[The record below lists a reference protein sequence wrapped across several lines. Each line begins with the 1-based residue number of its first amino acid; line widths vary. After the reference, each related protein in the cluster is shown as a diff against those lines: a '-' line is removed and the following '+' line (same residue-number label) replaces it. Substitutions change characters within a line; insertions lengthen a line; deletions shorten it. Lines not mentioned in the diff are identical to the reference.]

1 MFNLFKRKEE
11 DYRPITF
18 HLYRV
23 NGKWDTKNVHAVPT
37 GVKFSLHDTTLD
49 QGYPDSIYST
59 GEVYNPVDKQL
70 GGSTIIALYIDTI
83 PFDIHG
89 NKYFSIKKS
98 SQKLLRDKLRELRAI
113 NSRELEREA
122 IADLGA
128 V

>member
-1 MFNLFKRKEE
+1 MFNLFKKKEE
-11 DYRPITF
+11 SYRPFRF

-23 NGKWDTKNVHAVPT
+23 DGKWDTKNIYST
-37 GVKFSLHDTTLD
+37 TTDIKFGLIDTTLD

-59 GEVYNPVDKQL
+59 GEVYNPQT
-70 GGSTIIALYIDTI
+70 GGSSIVTLYIDTL
-83 PFDIHG
+83 PLDIYG

-122 IADLGA
+122 LADLGA
-128 V
+128 E